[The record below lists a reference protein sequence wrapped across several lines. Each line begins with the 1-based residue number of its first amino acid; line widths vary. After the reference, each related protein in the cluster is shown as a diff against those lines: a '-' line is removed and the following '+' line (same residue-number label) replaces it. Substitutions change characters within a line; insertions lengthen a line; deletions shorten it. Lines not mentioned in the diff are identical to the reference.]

1 MGVGLWLKISK
12 ITERTSLPICH
23 IIHNPFVLDEMRFDM
38 TQMILVIAQD
48 MFMQE
53 ALGDLLQHE
62 GFASV
67 MAKDRTEGLHVFRQR
82 QDEVALV
89 VLDVNATNQV
99 DFTLYDDLQ
108 AVNPF
113 VKVLVSTSYDE
124 REVKRRYREKVPFQ
138 VLYKPYDAQLF
149 LDTVS
154 RMRA

>member
-1 MGVGLWLKISK
+1 
-12 ITERTSLPICH
+12 
-23 IIHNPFVLDEMRFDM
+23 M